1 MKGPLLSLEEQ
12 LDYHNDRK
20 EAKVMETRLPL
31 CLGRWSE
38 DKQTQLYN
46 NLRESPEQWH
56 RDVVSESEEAQ
67 PMCSHFIS
75 IKMPAH
81 VIVTLGTCYCPIWS
95 QKGCHKG

>member
-1 MKGPLLSLEEQ
+1 MIGKKL
-12 LDYHNDRK
+12 
-20 EAKVMETRLPL
+20 AKVMDTKLPL

-67 PMCSHFIS
+67 LMCSRFIS
-75 IKMPAH
+75 ISMPAH
-81 VIVTLGTCYCPIWS
+81 VIVTLGTWYYPIWS
-95 QKGCHKG
+95 QSGFDAQQET

>member
-1 MKGPLLSLEEQ
+1 MIGKKL
-12 LDYHNDRK
+12 
-20 EAKVMETRLPL
+20 AKVMDTKLPL

-67 PMCSHFIS
+67 LMCSRFIS
-75 IKMPAH
+75 ISMPARYSYIRDMLLSH
-81 VIVTLGTCYCPIWS
+81 LESIWI
-95 QKGCHKG
+95 